1 MTKGGA
7 TWKIGVFLLI
17 GSIGSALI
25 ISKPWVTIQHAKPI
39 TVKGY
44 ADCLVQ
50 SDRGG
55 LTIRVEERNSSRSS
69 AYIQLA
75 KSTEVIK
82 NMIVFTLDKEVEILD
97 LGVQFSET
105 QKLNNQGKRTNEVE
119 NYRVSKKIRIDTSN
133 VEDLNK
139 LTATLLDL
147 NAQGYV
153 LALDGPEFFVSE
165 LEKIKLKLI
174 EQATANGKNRAQKM
188 AKNAGEKLGKL
199 VSAKQ
204 GVIQITKP
212 NSTRTSSYGI
222 YDLETIKKSVKMVV
236 SLDFEISN

>member
-1 MTKGGA
+1 MNKGGA
-7 TWKIGVFLLI
+7 GWKIGVFLLI

-25 ISKPWVTIQHAKPI
+25 ISKPWVTIQHAEPI

-44 ADCLVQ
+44 ADCLVH

-55 LTIRVEERNSSRSS
+55 LTIRVEESNASRSS
-69 AYIQLA
+69 AYNQIV
-75 KSTEVIK
+75 KSIEVIK
-82 NMIVFTLDKEVEILD
+82 NMVGLALGKEVEILD

-105 QKLNNQGKRTNEVE
+105 QKLNDLGKRTNEVE

-133 VEDLNK
+133 VEGLNK

-153 LALDGPEFFVSE
+153 LALDGPEFFVAD
-165 LEKIKLKLI
+165 LEKIKIQLI

-212 NSTRTSSYGI
+212 NSTSTSSYGI

-236 SLDFEISN
+236 SLDFEIAN

>member
-1 MTKGGA
+1 MNKGGA
-7 TWKIGVFLLI
+7 GLKIGIFLLI

-25 ISKPWVTIQHAKPI
+25 ISKPWVTIQHAEPI

-44 ADCLVQ
+44 ADCLVH

-55 LTIRVEERNSSRSS
+55 LTIRVEESNASRSS
-69 AYIQLA
+69 AYNQIV
-75 KSTEVIK
+75 KSIEVIK
-82 NMIVFTLDKEVEILD
+82 NMVGLALGKEVEILD

-105 QKLNNQGKRTNEVE
+105 QKLNDQGKRTNEVE

-133 VEDLNK
+133 VEGLNK

-153 LALDGPEFFVSE
+153 LALDGPEFFVAD
-165 LEKIKLKLI
+165 LEKIKIQLI

-212 NSTRTSSYGI
+212 NSTSTSSYGI

-236 SLDFEISN
+236 SLDFEIAN